1 MRGTPRTVFGRLAAF
16 VLRHSKGVA
25 GVMAL
30 ITVASIAVASTLR
43 VDSNLLSLM
52 PDDDPAIAALQALE
66 EREGGVNLVS
76 VAVTGEPDATAP
88 FMAELAETLGQSE
101 RVDYALYD
109 VDDELA
115 WRLGVINMELGALEE
130 IRDRLKG
137 ALALGPAIQNP
148 FIAGRLLDLGPLTEQ
163 LSQADA
169 RRGVMSQGA
178 AGDEGPAEIERLI
191 IRPAG
196 AARDLPFAR
205 ALMAEIYETIEAM
218 DPEGRGVNVEWV
230 GGAYRSN
237 VEDYEG
243 IRRDM
248 RWTAAASFLLVLTLL
263 GFALRDVRALFLLFL
278 PLLIGT
284 TWSFG
289 FAGLTLGVLN
299 SFTAVFGAVL
309 VGLGIDFAIHM
320 YTRYREE
327 RMEAPDLETALVRAW
342 DAAGPPCFAAA
353 VTSAGG
359 FCALLMADFQGFSQ
373 MGLLLAFGVMACL
386 FCVLV
391 LMPILVKWREKDFRP
406 WHRRELQL
414 RTKRP
419 PTYRLA
425 PVAFLMLTLVTVVAA
440 FLLGRIQFEYDL
452 SELRRDGSSYAELT
466 DLERELTRLSLAPT
480 VANYPDAESL
490 LEAHEMVGSVI
501 DDGSL
506 LTVDRRVSLYSVIPE
521 NQGEKLGV
529 VGEIKELSAHE
540 NYPLLPESIR
550 ANLQVLQ
557 TVPLEEVTPTDL
569 PRGLQHVTGAS
580 AGEHRLLLFPG
591 GNVYDLR
598 FVEQMKS
605 ELEELLPEVSL
616 AGEFMGLGALA
627 AIIKRD
633 APIVGI
639 GALVLVMLGTLLDLR
654 KPSRA
659 AGAMV
664 LLFAGMIWAGAAIG
678 LARVKLSIVN
688 IVGIPI
694 LLGIGVDVVIHLLHR
709 LEEEGPGR
717 VLKALSTTGWASG
730 LSAATTVLSF
740 ASLALA
746 TNRGIQSLGMLVLV
760 GLTTVTISAFLF
772 VPSGWMTVW
781 KIAGEAPADPSREDE
796 G

>member
-1 MRGTPRTVFGRLAAF
+1 VFGRLAAF
-16 VLRHSKGVA
+16 VLRNNR
-25 GVMAL
+25 
-30 ITVASIAVASTLR
+30 AVAAVVGLLTIVSIGLASTMT
-43 VDSNLLSLM
+43 VDSNLLALM
-52 PDDDPAIAALQALE
+52 PDDDPAIAALLE
-66 EREGGVNLVS
+66 LEAREGGVNLVS
-76 VAVTGEPDATAP
+76 IAVTGDPEDTAP
-88 FMAELAETLGQSE
+88 FMAELAEQLNQSE
-101 RVDYALYD
+101 RVDYALYN

-148 FIAGRLLDLGPLTEQ
+148 FIAGRLLDLGPLTQQ

-178 AGDEGPAEIERLI
+178 AGDDGPAGIERLI
-191 IRPAG
+191 IRPSG

-205 ALMAEIYETIEAM
+205 ALMAEIYDTVEAL
-218 DPEGRGVNVEWV
+218 DPEGRGVSVEWV

-243 IRRDM
+243 IRNDM

-263 GFALRDVRALFLLFL
+263 SFALRDVRALFLLFL
-278 PLLIGT
+278 PLIVGT
-284 TWSFG
+284 AWSFG
-289 FAGLTLGVLN
+289 FAAITLGVLN
-299 SFTAVFGAVL
+299 TFTAVFGAVL
-309 VGLGIDFAIHM
+309 VGLGIDFAIHL

-327 RMEAPDLETALVRAW
+327 RMAAPDLEAALIRAW
-342 DAAGPPCFAAA
+342 DAAGPPCAAAA

-386 FCVLV
+386 TSVLV
-391 LMPILVKWREKDFRP
+391 LMPVLVKWREKDFRP

-425 PVAFLMLTLVTVVAA
+425 PVAFLMLSLITIVAG
-440 FLLGRIQFEYDL
+440 FLLGKIQFEYDL
-452 SELRRDGSSYAELT
+452 SELRRDGSAYSELT

-480 VANYPDAESL
+480 VATLPDEAAL
-490 LEAHEMVGSVI
+490 LAAHERVGERI
-501 DDGSL
+501 EDGSL
-506 LTVDRRVSLYSVIPE
+506 LTVDRRVSMYSVIPA
-521 NQGEKLGV
+521 NQTDKLGV
-529 VGEIKELSAHE
+529 VGEIRELRAHE
-540 NYPLLPESIR
+540 NYELLPEAVR
-550 ANLQVLQ
+550 NNLDVLQ
-557 TVPLEEVTPTDL
+557 SVPLQPVTNEDL

-598 FVEQMKS
+598 FVEEMKT
-605 ELEELLPEVSL
+605 ELEELMPEVPL

-627 AIIKRD
+627 AVVKRD
-633 APIVGI
+633 APIVGL
-639 GALVLVMLGTLLDLR
+639 GALLLVMLGTLLDLR

-659 AGAMV
+659 MGAMV
-664 LLFAGMIWAGAAIG
+664 LFLCGMVWAGAAIG

-746 TNRGIQSLGMLVLV
+746 SNRGIQSLGMLVVV
-760 GLTTVTISAFLF
+760 GLTTVTIAAFLF
-772 VPSGWMTVW
+772 VPTGWMTVW
-781 KIAGEAPADPSREDE
+781 KVSGEGSAPADPKKSK
-796 G
+796 